1 MAIASLVLG
10 ILGMCGITA
19 LVGLILGI
27 VSLVKIN
34 KSGGRLSGQ
43 GLAIAGICVSGF
55 MLLFSI
61 PFMAGMTLPALARA
75 KQKAMT
81 INCMNN
87 MKQLGLAVR
96 TYAVDHNGQLPPAA
110 TWCDA
115 IQSRVGSPKVFQCPS
130 EPERRCSYAFNAKL
144 DGKKDSEINPQ
155 TVLLFESD
163 AGWNGTGDADNLK
176 PHSHSGRIVIV
187 ALADGAVMQIPRFEA
202 RHPALGAVTEKASL
216 RVTIHPQSLSPGL
229 CIRSLEKTVSN
240 TARSRQSNCGAGL
253 PTTGRMP
260 KPLCNLR
267 APRTGNPSV
276 SLAEF
281 AADLKPPVSATTP
294 PTITRASL
302 RAVAARVKQDPCR
315 RLWHP
320 ARLARYPQIH
330 SRL

>member
-1 MAIASLVLG
+1 MTEGRANAHTKVKPEGGADWQTLASVPEFEAAFVAAPGAPPPLPVAAAETKTSGLAIASLVLG

-19 LVGLILGI
+19 LLGLILGI

-34 KSGGRLSGQ
+34 RSGGRLSGQ

-61 PFMAGMTLPALARA
+61 PFMAGMTL
-75 KQKAMT
+75 
-81 INCMNN
+81 
-87 MKQLGLAVR
+87 AVK

-187 ALADGAVMQIPRFEA
+187 ALADGAVMQIPRSK
-202 RHPALGAVTEKASL
+202 LGTL
-216 RVTIHPQSLSPGL
+216 RWEP
-229 CIRSLEKTVSN
+229 
-240 TARSRQSNCGAGL
+240 
-253 PTTGRMP
+253 
-260 KPLCNLR
+260 
-267 APRTGNPSV
+267 
-276 SLAEF
+276 
-281 AADLKPPVSATTP
+281 
-294 PTITRASL
+294 
-302 RAVAARVKQDPCR
+302 
-315 RLWHP
+315 
-320 ARLARYPQIH
+320 
-330 SRL
+330 